1 MRRPQRGYKVSWKD
15 AAGVYHHDYAI
26 SAQEAKRWRRELAA
40 EGATQI
46 KIERS

>member
-1 MRRPQRGYKVSWKD
+1 MSKHRPGVWVSWRD
-15 AAGVYHHDYAI
+15 ASGVYHRVYADT
-26 SAQEAKRWRRELAA
+26 AQIAKRWRRELTA